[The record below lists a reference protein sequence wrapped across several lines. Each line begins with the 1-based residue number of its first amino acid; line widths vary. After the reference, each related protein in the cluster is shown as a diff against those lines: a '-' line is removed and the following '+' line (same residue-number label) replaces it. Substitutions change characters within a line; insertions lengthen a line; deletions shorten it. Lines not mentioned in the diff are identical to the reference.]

1 MSASSR
7 IPLTVIGGYLGAGK
21 TTLLNRVLTDAHER
35 RFGVIVNDFG
45 EVGIDGTLLDTV
57 HDGVVNLPNGCVCC
71 TVADGLAI
79 ALERIAT
86 MAIDQVLIEA
96 SGVADPSVV
105 GHWGTVPPFRPGGVV
120 VLASAQ
126 SIGDLVHDRFVS
138 GEVRRQLSGADL
150 VVLTHADLVG
160 ADELGAARDVVA
172 SVSDAP
178 VTTAVRGDVSLSD
191 ALVID
196 DPRDTRDSSP
206 REHGDQY
213 TTATWRSAEPISR
226 AALDELL
233 RGFRSEVVRA
243 KGIVRLDDGSVVEV
257 QRVGRRT
264 EVSPSDAVIGD
275 STIVSISIRPW

>member
-1 MSASSR
+1 MSGSSR

-21 TTLLNRVLTDAHER
+21 TTLLNRVLTDARER

-45 EVGIDGTLLDTV
+45 EVGIDSALLDTV

-79 ALERIAT
+79 ALERVSA

-120 VLASAQ
+120 VLAAAP
-126 SIGDLVHDRFVS
+126 SIRDLVNDRYVA

-150 VVLTHADLVG
+150 IVLTHADLVD
-160 ADELGAARDVVA
+160 ADGLAAARDVVA
-172 SVSDAP
+172 SVSAAP
-178 VTTAVRGDVSLSD
+178 VTTAVRGDVTLSD
-191 ALVID
+191 ALLID
-196 DPRDTRDSSP
+196 EPRNTRDSATHH
-206 REHGDQY
+206 HGDQY
-213 TTATWRSAEPISR
+213 TTSTWRCTEPISR
-226 AALDELL
+226 AALDERL
-233 RGFRSEVVRA
+233 GAFGSEVVRA

-257 QRVGRRT
+257 QRVGRAT
-264 EVSPSDAVIGD
+264 EVSSSNAVID
-275 STIVSISIRPW
+275 ESTIVSISIRPW